1 MVRAIDLIGNNSLLQ
16 NHWLRRFL
24 AAVIDGIIMYILYMI
39 VFVVLIFTFFVIPFI
54 NLLYPIFTGLLWLL
68 YAIVLEGMTGAT
80 IGKKVLNLRVVSFE
94 GPMSISKAFIRNI
107 TKIFGLIFFLDWL
120 AGFVTDGDPR
130 QRFTDRYAN
139 TTVIRTDIQEVFA
152 GAFQP
157 PSGPMP
163 QPYGQQPGP
172 AYGAP
177 PGQYPPQQQPYPQQQ
192 APYPQQ
198 QPYAQQPE
206 PSPAPQQPEAVE
218 PTAELTAAEGE
229 EVLTREE
236 LVNLRKDEL
245 IKIAKGKNMKVSGTK
260 RDLIDRIL
268 GEEVP

>member
-24 AAVIDGIIMYILYMI
+24 AAIIDGIIMYILYMI
-39 VFVVLIFTFFVIPFI
+39 VFVVLIFTFFFIPFI
-54 NLLYPIFTGLLWLL
+54 DFIFPIFTGLLWLL
-68 YAIVLEGMTGAT
+68 YAVVLEGMTGAT

-130 QRFTDRYAN
+130 QRYTDRFAN

-157 PSGPMP
+157 PPGPMP
-163 QPYGQQPGP
+163 QPYGQQPPGP

-177 PGQYPPQQQPYPQQQ
+177 PDQYPPEQQPYPQQQ
-192 APYPQQ
+192 EPYPQQ
-198 QPYAQQPE
+198 QQPESAQQ
-206 PSPAPQQPEAVE
+206 QQEAVE

-236 LVNLRKDEL
+236 LVNKRKDEL
-245 IKIAKGKNMKVSGTK
+245 VKIAKSKNMKVSGTK

>member
-16 NHWLRRFL
+16 GHWLRRFV
-24 AAVIDGIIMYILYMI
+24 AAIIDSIIMYILYMI
-39 VFVVLIFTFFVIPFI
+39 VFVVLVFSFFLIPFI
-54 NLLYPIFTGLLWLL
+54 QFLMYFFLGILWLL
-68 YAIVLEGMTGAT
+68 YAVVLEGVMGAT

-107 TKIFGLIFFLDWL
+107 SKIIWIIFLLDWV
-120 AGFVTDGDPR
+120 AGFITDGDPR
-130 QRFTDRYAN
+130 QRYTDRIAN

-152 GAFQP
+152 GAYQP
-157 PSGPMP
+157 PAGPMP
-163 QPYGQQPGP
+163 QPYGQPPPGP

-177 PGQYPPQQQPYPQQQ
+177 PGQYPQQRQPYPQQ
-192 APYPQQ
+192 PPS
-198 QPYAQQPE
+198 AQQPE
-206 PSPAPQQPEAVE
+206 HAPSPQQHEAAE

-229 EVLTREE
+229 PEYTREE
-236 LVNLRKDEL
+236 LVNMRKDDL
-245 IKIAKGKNMKVSGTK
+245 IKIAKGKGMKVSGTK